1 MNSEN
6 VQVYYLI
13 INNNNNK
20 SLLQQYQL
28 TWLDRH
34 YNL

>member
-6 VQVYYLI
+6 VRVYHLI
-13 INNNNNK
+13 INNNNK

-34 YNL
+34 YNV

>member
-6 VQVYYLI
+6 VYHLI
-13 INNNNNK
+13 INNNNK

-28 TWLDRH
+28 TWLDRQ